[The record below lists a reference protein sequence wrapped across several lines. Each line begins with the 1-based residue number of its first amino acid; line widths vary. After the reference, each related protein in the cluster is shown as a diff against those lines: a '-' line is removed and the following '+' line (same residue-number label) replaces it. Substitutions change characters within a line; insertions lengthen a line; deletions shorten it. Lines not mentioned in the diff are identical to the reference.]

1 MKFNMTSALES
12 ASRLANKFA
21 FKAKK
26 HSPEILIAV
35 GAVSIVTGTVQA
47 CKATLKMQ
55 DVLETTSDNLEK
67 IHGLEDG
74 TLKVKEGETYT
85 EEDARKDKTTVYI
98 QTAVKAVKLYGPS
111 IVLIG
116 GGLGCMIGSH
126 IIMRRR
132 YGAAVAAYSAV
143 TTAFN
148 EYKARVK
155 ERFGEQTQYELEHG
169 VKAEEVETT
178 DENGNKKKE
187 TAYVTE
193 KMIKHPYSV
202 IFDESNPNWERDSGY
217 NLIFIKNVEDA
228 ANRKLRK
235 KGYLFLNDVYDMLG
249 ISNTYIGQFAGWVW
263 DPADPSIDSR
273 VDFGLYDDYNPQKV
287 AFLQGDEYSVV
298 LDFNCDGNIID
309 KIEGIEKRRRR
320 IAGE

>member
-35 GAVSIVTGTVQA
+35 GAVSIVTGTIQA

-98 QTAVKAVKLYGPS
+98 QTAAKAVKLYGPS

-187 TAYVTE
+187 TVYVTE

-217 NLIFIKNVEDA
+217 NLIFIKNAEDA
-228 ANRKLRK
+228 ANRKLRR

>member
-1 MKFNMTSALES
+1 MKFNMTFALES
-12 ASRLANKFA
+12 ASRLVNKLA

-55 DVLETTSDNLEK
+55 EVLETTSDNLEQ

-98 QTAVKAVKLYGPS
+98 QTAVKAAKLYAPAV
-111 IVLIG
+111 ILVG

-155 ERFGEQTQYELEHG
+155 ERFGEKTQYELEHG
-169 VKAEEVETT
+169 IKAEEVETT

-187 TAYVTE
+187 TIYVTD

-202 IFDESNPNWERDSGY
+202 IFDESNPNWERESGY
-217 NLIFIKNVEDA
+217 NLIFIKSVEDA

-249 ISNTYIGQFAGWVW
+249 VPNSYIGQFAGWVW
-263 DPADPSIDSR
+263 DPANPKIDSY
-273 VDFGLYDDYNPQKV
+273 VDFGLCEDNNPQKV

-298 LDFNCDGNIID
+298 LDFNVDGNIID
-309 KIEGIEKRRRR
+309 KIELIEKRRRE
-320 IAGE
+320 IMGE

>member
-187 TAYVTE
+187 TVYVTD

-228 ANRKLRK
+228 ANRKLRR

-249 ISNTYIGQFAGWVW
+249 ISNTYIGQFAGWIW

>member
-12 ASRLANKFA
+12 ASRLANKLA

-35 GAVSIVTGTVQA
+35 GAVSIVTGTVHA

-67 IHGLEDG
+67 IHGLENG

-187 TAYVTE
+187 TFYVTD

-217 NLIFIKNVEDA
+217 NLIFIKNAEDA
-228 ANRKLRK
+228 ANRKLRR

-249 ISNTYIGQFAGWVW
+249 VSNTYIGQFAGWVW

>member
-98 QTAVKAVKLYGPS
+98 QTAVKAIKLYGPS

-187 TAYVTE
+187 TVYVTE

-228 ANRKLRK
+228 ANRKLRR
-235 KGYLFLNDVYDMLG
+235 KGYLFLNDVYDMLE

>member
-1 MKFNMTSALES
+1 MKFNMPSALES
-12 ASRLANKFA
+12 ASRLANKIA

-35 GAVSIVTGTVQA
+35 GTVSIITGTVQA

-55 DVLETTSDNLEK
+55 DVLEITSDNLEK

-74 TLKVKEGETYT
+74 TLKVKEGESYS
-85 EEDARKDKTTVYI
+85 EEDARKDKTIVYT
-98 QTAVKAVKLYGPS
+98 QAAVSAAKLYAPA
-111 IVLIG
+111 IILIG
-116 GGLGCMIGSH
+116 GGLGCMFGSH

-132 YGAAVAAYSAV
+132 YGAAMAAYSAV

-155 ERFGEQTQYELEHG
+155 ERFGEQTQYELEHN

-178 DENGNKKKE
+178 DENGNKKKK
-187 TAYVTE
+187 TVYTSD
-193 KMIKHPYSV
+193 KMVKHPYSV
-202 IFDESNPNWERDSGY
+202 IFDETNPYWERESGY
-217 NLIFIKNVEDA
+217 NLVFVKGVEDA
-228 ANRKLRK
+228 ANRKLRR

-249 ISNTYIGQFAGWVW
+249 VPNTYIGQFAGWIW
-263 DPADPSIDSR
+263 DPADPTIDSR
-273 VDFGLYDDYNPQKV
+273 VDFGLYDDRNPQKV

-298 LDFNCDGNIID
+298 LDFNCDGNIIN
-309 KIEGIEKRRRR
+309 KIEGVEKRRHE
-320 IAGE
+320 IMGY

>member
-98 QTAVKAVKLYGPS
+98 QTAAKALKLYGPS

-187 TAYVTE
+187 TVYVTD

-217 NLIFIKNVEDA
+217 NLIFIKNAEDA
-228 ANRKLRK
+228 ANRKLRR

-249 ISNTYIGQFAGWVW
+249 ISNTCIGQFAGWVW

>member
-1 MKFNMTSALES
+1 MKFNITSALES

-169 VKAEEVETT
+169 VKAEKVETT

-187 TAYVTE
+187 TVYVTD

>member
-85 EEDARKDKTTVYI
+85 EEDARKDKTIVYI
-98 QTAVKAVKLYGPS
+98 QTAVKAAKLYGPS

-187 TAYVTE
+187 NVYVTE

-217 NLIFIKNVEDA
+217 NLIFIKNAEDA

>member
-12 ASRLANKFA
+12 ASRLANKLA

-67 IHGLEDG
+67 MHGLEDG

-132 YGAAVAAYSAV
+132 YGAAVGAYSAV
-143 TTAFN
+143 PAAFN
-148 EYKARVK
+148 EYKDRVK
-155 ERFGEQTQYELEHG
+155 ERFGEQTKYELEHG

-178 DENGNKKKE
+178 DENGNKKK
-187 TAYVTE
+187 
-193 KMIKHPYSV
+193 
-202 IFDESNPNWERDSGY
+202 
-217 NLIFIKNVEDA
+217 
-228 ANRKLRK
+228 
-235 KGYLFLNDVYDMLG
+235 
-249 ISNTYIGQFAGWVW
+249 
-263 DPADPSIDSR
+263 
-273 VDFGLYDDYNPQKV
+273 
-287 AFLQGDEYSVV
+287 
-298 LDFNCDGNIID
+298 
-309 KIEGIEKRRRR
+309 
-320 IAGE
+320 

>member
-98 QTAVKAVKLYGPS
+98 QTAVKTVKLYGPS

-187 TAYVTE
+187 TVYVTD
-193 KMIKHPYSV
+193 KMVKHPYSV

-217 NLIFIKNVEDA
+217 NLIFIKNAEDA
-228 ANRKLRK
+228 ANRKLRR

-249 ISNTYIGQFAGWVW
+249 IPNTYIGQFAGWVW

-287 AFLQGDEYSVV
+287 AFLQGDECSVV

>member
-35 GAVSIVTGTVQA
+35 GAVSIVTGTIQA

-74 TLKVKEGETYT
+74 SLKVKEGETYT

-98 QTAVKAVKLYGPS
+98 QTAVKAIKLYGPS

-126 IIMRRR
+126 IIMCRR

-148 EYKARVK
+148 EYKDRVK

-309 KIEGIEKRRRR
+309 KIEGIEKRRRK

>member
-12 ASRLANKFA
+12 ASRLANKLA

-35 GAVSIVTGTVQA
+35 GAVSIVTGSVQA

-98 QTAVKAVKLYGPS
+98 QTAVKAAKLYAPAV
-111 IVLIG
+111 ILIG

-169 VKAEEVETT
+169 VKAEEVETI

-187 TAYVTE
+187 TVYVTD
-193 KMIKHPYSV
+193 KIIKHPYSV

-217 NLIFIKNVEDA
+217 NLIFIKNAEDA
-228 ANRKLRK
+228 ATRKLRR

-249 ISNTYIGQFAGWVW
+249 IPNTYIGQFAGWVW

-287 AFLQGDEYSVV
+287 AFLQGDECSVV

>member
-67 IHGLEDG
+67 IHGLEDC

-187 TAYVTE
+187 TVYVTD

-217 NLIFIKNVEDA
+217 NLIFIKNAEDA
-228 ANRKLRK
+228 ANRKLRR

>member
-35 GAVSIVTGTVQA
+35 GAVSIITGTVQA

-187 TAYVTE
+187 TVYVTE

-217 NLIFIKNVEDA
+217 NLIFIKNAEDA
-228 ANRKLRK
+228 ANRKLRR

>member
-1 MKFNMTSALES
+1 MKFNITSALES
-12 ASRLANKFA
+12 ASRLANKLA
-21 FKAKK
+21 FKAQK

-98 QTAVKAVKLYGPS
+98 QTAVKAVKLYAPS

-187 TAYVTE
+187 TVYVTD
-193 KMIKHPYSV
+193 KTIKHPYSV

-249 ISNTYIGQFAGWVW
+249 VSNTYIGQFAGWVW

>member
-1 MKFNMTSALES
+1 MKFKEIAENTSRIVSKL
-12 ASRLANKFA
+12 A
-21 FKAKK
+21 FKTKK
-26 HSPEILIAV
+26 HSPEIFMVV
-35 GAVSIVTGTVQA
+35 GTVSIIAGTVKA
-47 CKATLKMQ
+47 CKATIKMQ
-55 DVLETTSDNLEK
+55 SVLEETSDTIEQ
-67 IHGLEDG
+67 IHARANGEA
-74 TLKVKEGETYT
+74 TLKEGATYT
-85 EEDARKDKTTVYI
+85 EEDERKDLTTVYI
-98 QTAVKAVKLYGPS
+98 QTAVKTVKLYAPA
-111 IVLIG
+111 IILIG

-187 TAYVTE
+187 TVYVSD

-202 IFDESNPNWERDSGY
+202 VFDETNPYYERGAGY
-217 NLIFIKNVEDA
+217 NLIFVKNVQDA

-249 ISNTYIGQFAGWVW
+249 VPNTYIGQFAGWVW
-263 DPADPSIDSR
+263 DPANPKIDSY
-273 VDFGLYDDYNPQKV
+273 VDFGLYDEMNPQKV

-298 LDFNCDGNIID
+298 LDFNVDGNIID
-309 KIEGIEKRRRR
+309 KVEGIEKRRQE
-320 IAGE
+320 IMGN

>member
-1 MKFNMTSALES
+1 MKFNITSALES

-35 GAVSIVTGTVQA
+35 GAVSIITGTVQA

-148 EYKARVK
+148 EYKDRVK

-187 TAYVTE
+187 TVYATE
-193 KMIKHPYSV
+193 KTIKHPYSE
-202 IFDESNPNWERDSGY
+202 IFDESNPKWERDSGY
-217 NLIFIKNVEDA
+217 NLIFIKNAEDA

-249 ISNTYIGQFAGWVW
+249 VSNTYIGQFAGWVW

>member
-187 TAYVTE
+187 NVYVTE

-217 NLIFIKNVEDA
+217 NLIFIKNAEDA
-228 ANRKLRK
+228 ANRKLRR

>member
-187 TAYVTE
+187 TVYATE

-217 NLIFIKNVEDA
+217 NLIFIKNAEDA
-228 ANRKLRK
+228 ANRKLRR

>member
-35 GAVSIVTGTVQA
+35 GAVSIVTGTIQA

-98 QTAVKAVKLYGPS
+98 QTAAKAVKLYGPS

-169 VKAEEVETT
+169 VKAEEVENT

-187 TAYVTE
+187 TVYVTE

-217 NLIFIKNVEDA
+217 NLIFIKNAEDA
-228 ANRKLRK
+228 ANRKLRR

>member
-26 HSPEILIAV
+26 HSPEILITV

-187 TAYVTE
+187 TVYVTD

-217 NLIFIKNVEDA
+217 NLIFIKNAEDA
-228 ANRKLRK
+228 ANRKLRR

-287 AFLQGDEYSVV
+287 AFLQGDECSVV
-298 LDFNCDGNIID
+298 LDFNCDGNIIE

>member
-12 ASRLANKFA
+12 ASRLANKLA
-21 FKAKK
+21 FKTKK

-98 QTAVKAVKLYGPS
+98 QTAAKAAKLYAPAV
-111 IVLIG
+111 ILIG

-187 TAYVTE
+187 TVYVGD

-202 IFDESNPNWERDSGY
+202 VFDETNPYYERGAGY
-217 NLIFIKNVEDA
+217 NLIFVKNVQDA

-249 ISNTYIGQFAGWVW
+249 VPNTYIGQFAGWVW
-263 DPADPSIDSR
+263 DPANPKIDSY
-273 VDFGLYDDYNPQKV
+273 VDFGLYDEMNPQKV

-298 LDFNCDGNIID
+298 LDFNVDGNIID
-309 KIEGIEKRRRR
+309 KVEGIEKRRQE
-320 IAGE
+320 IMGN

>member
-187 TAYVTE
+187 TVYVTE

-217 NLIFIKNVEDA
+217 NLIFIKNAEDA
-228 ANRKLRK
+228 ANRKLRR

>member
-12 ASRLANKFA
+12 ASRLANKLA

-35 GAVSIVTGTVQA
+35 GAVSIVTGTIQA

-98 QTAVKAVKLYGPS
+98 QTAAKAVKLYGPS

-187 TAYVTE
+187 TVYVTE

-217 NLIFIKNVEDA
+217 NLIFIKNAEDA
-228 ANRKLRK
+228 ANRKLRR

-263 DPADPSIDSR
+263 DPANPKIDSY
-273 VDFGLYDDYNPQKV
+273 VDFGLYDEMNPQKV

-298 LDFNCDGNIID
+298 LDFNVDGNIID
-309 KIEGIEKRRRR
+309 KVEGIEKRRQE
-320 IAGE
+320 IVGN

>member
-55 DVLETTSDNLEK
+55 NVLETTSDNLEK

-155 ERFGEQTQYELEHG
+155 ERFGEQTQHELEHG

-187 TAYVTE
+187 TVYVTD

>member
-35 GAVSIVTGTVQA
+35 GAVSIVTGTIQA

-98 QTAVKAVKLYGPS
+98 QTAVKAAKLYGPS

>member
-98 QTAVKAVKLYGPS
+98 QTAVKAIKLYGPS
-111 IVLIG
+111 IVLVG

-148 EYKARVK
+148 EYKDRVK

-169 VKAEEVETT
+169 VKAEEVEPP

-217 NLIFIKNVEDA
+217 NLIFIKNAEDA
-228 ANRKLRK
+228 ANRKLRR

>member
-35 GAVSIVTGTVQA
+35 GAVSIITGTVQA

-148 EYKARVK
+148 EYKDRVK

-187 TAYVTE
+187 TVYATE
-193 KMIKHPYSV
+193 KTIKHPYSV

-217 NLIFIKNVEDA
+217 NLIFIKNAEDA

-249 ISNTYIGQFAGWVW
+249 VSNTYIGQFAGWVW

>member
-98 QTAVKAVKLYGPS
+98 QTAVKAIKLYGPS
-111 IVLIG
+111 IILIG

-126 IIMRRR
+126 IIMCRR

-148 EYKARVK
+148 EYKDRVK

>member
-1 MKFNMTSALES
+1 MKFNITSALES
-12 ASRLANKFA
+12 ASRLANKLA

-111 IVLIG
+111 IILIG

-187 TAYVTE
+187 TVYVTD
-193 KMIKHPYSV
+193 KTIKHPYSV

>member
-12 ASRLANKFA
+12 ASRLANKLA

-26 HSPEILIAV
+26 YSPEILIAV

-187 TAYVTE
+187 NVYVTE

-217 NLIFIKNVEDA
+217 NLIFIKNAEDA
-228 ANRKLRK
+228 ANRKLRR

-249 ISNTYIGQFAGWVW
+249 VSNSYIGQFAGWVW
-263 DPADPSIDSR
+263 DPSDPTIDSR

-320 IAGE
+320 ISGE

>member
-187 TAYVTE
+187 TVYVTD

-217 NLIFIKNVEDA
+217 NLIFIKNAEDA

-249 ISNTYIGQFAGWVW
+249 ISNTYIGQFAGWIW

>member
-35 GAVSIVTGTVQA
+35 GAVSIITGTVQA

-169 VKAEEVETT
+169 VKAEEVETI

-187 TAYVTE
+187 TVYVAD

-249 ISNTYIGQFAGWVW
+249 VSNTYIGQFAGWVW

-287 AFLQGDEYSVV
+287 AFLQGDECSVV